1 MLETNDNFFVRPSVF
16 YQNYTHFNIDTC
28 TFSGKQ
34 SYSGYYGGVPLMYN
48 AEERSVAVDS
58 TDCHTLVFGS
68 SGSKKTRALVMPAIK
83 IMGYAGESMII
94 NGVKG
99 ELYDRTADMLQ
110 KLGYNI
116 IIINF
121 RDTLNG
127 NCWNPLYI
135 PYMYYKNN
143 DIDKAA
149 EFANDVANALILG
162 EISATEPFWDYA
174 SCDCF
179 FGLILLLFRYCKE
192 NNEPDSSV
200 NISNLMRLR
209 RKLYE
214 KENNSKTTDLWIWA
228 SQDELVA
235 ASLSGTIFAPQE
247 TRNSILAVLD
257 QKLRNF
263 IIRPSLLD
271 MLSNNNIDIEDIGN
285 QKTVIYMITP
295 DEKTTYHRLVSL
307 FISQSYQY
315 LIYSALKNENRRVN
329 IRINYI
335 LDEFSSLPAIGSDFP
350 SMIVASRSRN
360 IRFLIVAQ
368 SKNQLVKRYKEE
380 AETII
385 SNCTNWIFITSRE
398 LKLLQEISE
407 LCGKDSNNKPNMSIY
422 DLQHFSKE
430 SNEALVLAGRNKPCI
445 VNLLDIDQFGEQNYK
460 IIDMYTPE
468 RLSRT
473 KIDFLELP
481 ESVTNCVKKKNA
493 EQINKKIKKGD
504 IDFESIVAGL
514 DMVIEML
521 EKQEEENKKRIEKL
535 DESRFE
541 DASNFEEKE

>member
-1 MLETNDNFFVRPSVF
+1 
-16 YQNYTHFNIDTC
+16 
-28 TFSGKQ
+28 
-34 SYSGYYGGVPLMYN
+34 
-48 AEERSVAVDS
+48 
-58 TDCHTLVFGS
+58 
-68 SGSKKTRALVMPAIK
+68 
-83 IMGYAGESMII
+83 
-94 NGVKG
+94 
-99 ELYDRTADMLQ
+99 
-110 KLGYNI
+110 
-116 IIINF
+116 
-121 RDTLNG
+121 
-127 NCWNPLYI
+127 
-135 PYMYYKNN
+135 
-143 DIDKAA
+143 
-149 EFANDVANALILG
+149 
-162 EISATEPFWDYA
+162 
-174 SCDCF
+174 
-179 FGLILLLFRYCKE
+179 
-192 NNEPDSSV
+192 
-200 NISNLMRLR
+200 
-209 RKLYE
+209 
-214 KENNSKTTDLWIWA
+214 
-228 SQDELVA
+228 
-235 ASLSGTIFAPQE
+235 
-247 TRNSILAVLD
+247 
-257 QKLRNF
+257 
-263 IIRPSLLD
+263 
-271 MLSNNNIDIEDIGN
+271 
-285 QKTVIYMITP
+285 MITP

-521 EKQEEENKKRIEKL
+521 EKQEEEDK
-535 DESRFE
+535 
-541 DASNFEEKE
+541 